1 MMCLFQAAGG
11 GADRFFGMRTG
22 RCADRSRIDELF
34 PNVGH
39 QWYGSCSLGRAC
51 GRLACP
57 SWEAENTLGS

>member
-39 QWYGSCSLGRAC
+39 QWYGSCSLG
-51 GRLACP
+51 
-57 SWEAENTLGS
+57 